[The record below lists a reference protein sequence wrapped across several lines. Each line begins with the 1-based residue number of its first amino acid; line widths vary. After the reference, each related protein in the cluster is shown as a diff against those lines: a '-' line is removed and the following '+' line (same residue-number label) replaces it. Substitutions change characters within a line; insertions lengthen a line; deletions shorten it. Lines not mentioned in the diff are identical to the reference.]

1 MYNSAIRSMMV
12 ATDGFG
18 YNEAETYEGN
28 MYISYQCKQKGEG
41 GNEEILGDEE

>member
-12 ATDGFG
+12 ATEAFG

-28 MYISYQCKQKGEG
+28 MYLSYQCKQEGEG
-41 GNEEILGDEE
+41 NGEIPGDEE